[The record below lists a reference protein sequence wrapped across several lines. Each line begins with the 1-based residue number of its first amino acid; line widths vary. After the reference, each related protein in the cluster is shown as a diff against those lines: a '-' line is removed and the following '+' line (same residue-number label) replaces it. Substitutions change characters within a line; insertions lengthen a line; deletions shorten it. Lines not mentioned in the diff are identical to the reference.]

1 LCKKTIGRKG
11 FELPKHRDTPLIMV
25 CTNLTYN
32 SLKKNRVAYYL
43 SEGLE
48 KKLIDILFLYLE
60 MEETLL
66 IPLINL

>member
-1 LCKKTIGRKG
+1 
-11 FELPKHRDTPLIMV
+11 
-25 CTNLTYN
+25 
-32 SLKKNRVAYYL
+32 L